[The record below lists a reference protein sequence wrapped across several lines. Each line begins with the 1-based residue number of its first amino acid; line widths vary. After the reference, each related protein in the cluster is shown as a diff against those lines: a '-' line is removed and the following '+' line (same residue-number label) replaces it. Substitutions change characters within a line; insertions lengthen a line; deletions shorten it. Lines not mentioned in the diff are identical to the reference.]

1 MITSHSQLPDD
12 AALIRCLDHW
22 SIPHSH
28 WTAEA
33 IADCLAAPGT
43 LVITAAVDEQ
53 WCGFLVMRISGE
65 FADVFYV
72 YLAEEQRRRGIGDR
86 LMAAAE
92 DAARASSAARV
103 LLEVRVGNAP
113 ALRLYEKRG
122 YQLVARKPAYY
133 SDGEDAYVMLRE
145 IL

>member
-1 MITSHSQLPDD
+1 
-12 AALIRCLDHW
+12 
-22 SIPHSH
+22 
-28 WTAEA
+28 
-33 IADCLAAPGT
+33 
-43 LVITAAVDEQ
+43 
-53 WCGFLVMRISGE
+53 MRISGE

-103 LLEVRVGNAP
+103 LLEVRVDNAP